1 MKPKPNP
8 QLLLRVP
15 DCVGKLV
22 TRDAKKRKL
31 TRQAIILEVL
41 GSHYA
46 VAVQPPKRGRI
57 GKSGSV
63 SKNAINSD

>member
-15 DCVGKLV
+15 DSVGRLV
-22 TRDAKKRKL
+22 ARDAKRRKI

-57 GKSGSV
+57 GQSGPILKNDIKS
-63 SKNAINSD
+63 N